1 MVFLRFDKEIK
12 FFASLWKHSIKL
24 FLYELPSSEN
34 NLAEYT
40 EDDNGKSISLQGW
53 QAVGILSF

>member
-40 EDDNGKSISLQGW
+40 EDDNGK
-53 QAVGILSF
+53 